1 MTITLNGQSRAF
13 APEHFTVES
22 LLTEV
27 GLAGK
32 PVVVEVDREAVF
44 PANYGSTRIRDGA
57 SVEIVTIAA
66 GG

>member
-13 APEHFTVES
+13 TTDQLTVDG
-22 LLTEV
+22 LLAEV

-44 PANYGSTRIRDGA
+44 PAEYASTGIRDGA
-57 SVEIVTIAA
+57 SIEIVTIAA

>member
-1 MTITLNGQSRAF
+1 MTITLNGQSRGF
-13 APEHFTVES
+13 DTDHITVHG
-22 LLTEV
+22 LLAEV

-44 PANYGSTRIRDGA
+44 PADYGSTGIRDGA
-57 SVEIVTIAA
+57 SIEIVTIAA